1 MRRTTHPARHRQGIS
16 LVEVSVSTLLVG
28 LLVVS
33 ALRSVAGA
41 TQAADS
47 SAARTEGMLLA
58 ENMMEEILQQDYA
71 EPTDS
76 AVFGIEGSEAAGNRT
91 GWDDVDDYDQW
102 TASPPQRK
110 NGTTVVDAEWTRSV
124 VVEFVA
130 ADDFSDTRADTEETG
145 VKKITVV
152 VSHNNHEVARLV
164 SIQTQAWISMIPQS
178 GESTTTGQLPPANE
192 APNAAFSQT
201 FTSGSGTISISFSAA
216 TSSDPEN
223 DPLEYNW
230 SFSDG
235 DESTGQNTN
244 HVFTNTSEYTLVF
257 QATLTVQDIHGATD
271 TATTSITVYPAQ

>member
-1 MRRTTHPARHRQGIS
+1 MRRTTDPVRHRQGIS

-41 TQAADS
+41 TQAAES
-47 SAARTEGMLLA
+47 SVVRTEGMLLA

-71 EPTDS
+71 EPVDA

-91 GWDDVDDYDQW
+91 DWDDADDYDQW
-102 TASPPQRK
+102 TASPPQK
-110 NGTTVVDAEWTRSV
+110 KDGTTVVDAEWTRSV
-124 VVEFVA
+124 EVEHVA
-130 ADDFSDTRADTEETG
+130 ADDLSVTRADTEDTG
-145 VKKITVV
+145 VKKITVI

-201 FTSGSGTISISFSAA
+201 LAEGSGSISVDFDAA
-216 TSSDPEN
+216 ASSDPEN

-230 SFSDG
+230 SFGDG
-235 DESTGQNTN
+235 DKSTGQNVT
-244 HVFTNTSEYTLVF
+244 HVFTNTSQSTLVF
-257 QATLTVQDIHGATD
+257 QATLTVQDIHGARD
-271 TATTSITVYPAQ
+271 TATTSITVYPTQ